1 MPEGEA
7 VRTAAALADAL
18 AALHDAGYLHGD
30 VKPSNIG
37 FTAGGSPKLL
47 DFGLARGAGS
57 AAAGGTLRYASPEI
71 LSDRPA
77 GEGDDVWSL
86 CVVLYEMVS
95 GEHPFAGGSA
105 DEVAG
110 RGAADAGDRIRG
122 GDPPGRAVGPARHG
136 ARLRRS
142 PSERRRGRRVK
153 PLTRRPFG
161 FRLSY
166 VSIKNALDTA
176 PLWGGAGRRCV
187 SAEGSSASSRQQ
199 SGRRPVCGSWVVRPG
214 GRHVSMHETV

>member
-1 MPEGEA
+1 MAPPVAWQTHPPQRSPEVPVKGLRARPEGRPGHGRLGVAHTEMTGFTCRGA
-7 VRTAAALADAL
+7 GRSPSGVPCRWL

-105 DEVAG
+105 DEVA
-110 RGAADAGDRIRG
+110 
-122 GDPPGRAVGPARHG
+122 
-136 ARLRRS
+136 RR
-142 PSERRRGRRVK
+142 
-153 PLTRRPFG
+153 
-161 FRLSY
+161 
-166 VSIKNALDTA
+166 
-176 PLWGGAGRRCV
+176 
-187 SAEGSSASSRQQ
+187 
-199 SGRRPVCGSWVVRPG
+199 
-214 GRHVSMHETV
+214 